1 MALKYQEVAK
11 DLAHKIFNKAY
22 TDKLPSEGELLEE
35 YEVSRNTIR
44 NALGILYNQGLIKR
58 IQGSGYFITQ
68 PLHNNTT
75 IMNMAN
81 KAGLNQIGNLLIVH
95 SKVLRLE
102 IIPANEEIAKY
113 LNCPMGELV
122 YYVQRLRYTEKELV
136 CLENTYYLKS
146 VIPYLSV
153 EICEKSIFQFIFKH
167 YNVSV
172 QRGDEY
178 ISIHYI
184 TDEEAALTGSESGQA
199 TIQVEEINYL
209 KNEQAFNYSISY
221 YFQKELSIYFH
232 VSNYLH

>member
-11 DLAHKIFNKAY
+11 DLAHKIFTKAY

-68 PLHNNTT
+68 PLHNNTS
-75 IMNMAN
+75 IMNP
-81 KAGLNQIGNLLIVH
+81 LFVH
-95 SKVLRLE
+95 SKVLHLE
-102 IIPANEEIAKY
+102 VIPANEEIAKY

-136 CLENTYYLKS
+136 CLENAYYLKS

-153 EICEKSIFQFIFKH
+153 EICEKSIFQFIYKH

>member
-11 DLAHKIFNKAY
+11 DLVNKIFSKVY

-81 KAGLNQIGNLLIVH
+81 KAGLNQIGNPLIVH

-122 YYVQRLRYTEKELV
+122 YFIQRLRYTDKGLV
-136 CLENTYYLKS
+136 SLENAYYLKS
-146 VIPYLSV
+146 VIPYLSA

-167 YNVSV
+167 YNISV
-172 QRGDEY
+172 QRADEY

-209 KNEQAFNYSISY
+209 KNEQAFNYSVSY